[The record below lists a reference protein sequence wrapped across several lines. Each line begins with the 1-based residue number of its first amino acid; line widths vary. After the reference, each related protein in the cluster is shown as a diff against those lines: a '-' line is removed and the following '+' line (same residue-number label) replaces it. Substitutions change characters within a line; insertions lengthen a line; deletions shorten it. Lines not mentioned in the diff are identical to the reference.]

1 VRRFFSVFLAL
12 VVTVSL
18 SGCIG
23 TMITS
28 PTAATRPHVTTRIH
42 LLYAPNQID
51 AHICKNGL
59 SETFTHIPVWG
70 MVLAWFTFGLVT
82 PVTTSYACIPD
93 AG

>member
-1 VRRFFSVFLAL
+1 MRRLFSL
-12 VVTVSL
+12 VLVLVMMVST
-18 SGCIG
+18 SGCVG
-23 TMITS
+23 TMIKS

-59 SETFTHIPVWG
+59 SETFSFIPVWG

-82 PVTTSYACIPD
+82 PVTTSYSCVP
-93 AG
+93 G